1 MQTTWIKRS
10 PHAATARGIIVF
22 AAGWA
27 GSDELVRHLIL
38 PEGYDFVCLYDYRTL
53 PDATERAELESVLSA
68 YEKRYLMAW
77 SFGVWVA
84 EQLFGQSPLT
94 WQRAVAI
101 GGTPQPIDDRYGIPK
116 RAFAVTVRSI
126 AGAGIVKFLERMCG
140 TPEILREYYRHRS
153 TRPLAEIYDELLA
166 LQRMAGESTPSHRQ
180 AASFW
185 TEAVV
190 GERDA
195 IFPPENMKRYWNE
208 NGIRVVLGDEMPH
221 YPFYQTDL
229 LTRLTADEAR

>member
-1 MQTTWIKRS
+1 MQTTWIRRS
-10 PHAATARGIIVF
+10 PDADTTPGVIVF

-27 GSDELVRHLIL
+27 GSDELVRHLAL

-53 PDATERAELESVLSA
+53 PDTPERQAFEAELA
-68 YEKRYLMAW
+68 TYGKRYLMAW

-84 EQLFGQSPLT
+84 EQLFGGSPLT

-101 GGTPQPIDDRYGIPK
+101 GGTPRPIDDRYGIPT

-140 TPEILREYYRHRS
+140 TPEILREYYHHRS

-166 LQRMAGESTPSHRQ
+166 LQRMAEEATPTRYPS
-180 AASFW
+180 APLW

-190 GERDA
+190 GEQDA
-195 IFPPENMKRYWNE
+195 IFPPENMTRYWSE
-208 NGIRVVLGDEMPH
+208 AGVPVTACAEMPH
-221 YPFYQTDL
+221 YPLYQTDL